1 MTEQASVLFEERAAA
16 GGKKVAIATLNAERS
31 LNSLSLEMI
40 DLLQEKFTAWENDDS
55 VACVFLQGA
64 GDKSFCAGGDVV
76 ALHAGSAAYGEE
88 LPNNGAIDFFTRE
101 YILDH
106 HIHVYSK
113 PIVVWGNGIVMGG
126 GLGLMSGASH
136 RVVTENTRMA
146 MPEVTIGL
154 YPDVGGSWF
163 LNRAPGR
170 TGLFLGLTGASFNGA
185 DAKFVGLA
193 DRFVSH
199 DQKAAVI
206 DGLCGLSFGDGS
218 LDASLDAHA
227 EVSKLLHSFEK
238 DTVANQ
244 PAGNVQGHFD
254 QIQALTDADSIP
266 ELFAMI
272 TGYEGDD
279 KWLSKAAAGLKNG
292 CPITP
297 YLVQEQLNRTKHLS
311 LADVFRLELTMS
323 ANSARFGHFKE
334 GVRALLIDKD
344 RNPQWTPAK
353 VDDVT
358 PEQVAA
364 YFVEP
369 WDKHPLAEI

>member
-1 MTEQASVLFEERAAA
+1 MTEQAPVLFEERAAA
-16 GGKKVAIATLNAERS
+16 GGKKVAIATLNAERA
-31 LNSLSLEMI
+31 LNSLNLEMI
-40 DLLQEKFTAWENDDS
+40 NLLQEKFTAWENDDAI
-55 VACVFLQGA
+55 ACVFLQGS
-64 GDKSFCAGGDVV
+64 GDKAFCAGGDVV

-88 LPNNGAIDFFTRE
+88 LPNNGAIDFFTLE

-106 HIHVYSK
+106 HIHVYTK
-113 PIVVWGNGIVMGG
+113 PVIVWGNGIVMGG

-136 RVVTENTRMA
+136 RVVTESTRMA

-193 DRFVSH
+193 DRFIEH
-199 DQKAAVI
+199 EQKAAVI
-206 DGLCGLSFGDGS
+206 DGLCQLTFDN
-218 LDASLDAHA
+218 ASA
-227 EVSKLLHSFEK
+227 EVSKLLHAFEK
-238 DTVANQ
+238 EAIANQ
-244 PAGNVQGHFD
+244 PAGNVQSHFD

-266 ELFAMI
+266 ELFDMI
-272 TGYEGDD
+272 TSYNGDD

-292 CPITP
+292 CPMTP

-344 RNPQWTPAK
+344 RNPQWSPAH
-353 VDDVT
+353 VAEVT
-358 PEQVAA
+358 AEQIDA
-364 YFVEP
+364 YFEEP
-369 WDKHPLAEI
+369 WGEHPLQDL